1 MFGLIDRFSREA
13 RVYCILENKTKK
25 NFLPIIKN
33 NVMTNDIEGEE
44 FNNINETTKTWVYSD
59 CFQSYQ
65 PRDFK
70 EKGYI
75 IKGINQ
81 SIWFRFGLMNTNS
94 IEGIWSKLKRLNN
107 NFSGLSV
114 SMINSNFSTDD

>member
-44 FNNINETTKTWVYSD
+44 FNNINETTKT
-59 CFQSYQ
+59 
-65 PRDFK
+65 
-70 EKGYI
+70 
-75 IKGINQ
+75 
-81 SIWFRFGLMNTNS
+81 
-94 IEGIWSKLKRLNN
+94 
-107 NFSGLSV
+107 
-114 SMINSNFSTDD
+114 